1 MDWSKTKSIFI
12 IVFFVLDIFLLYQ
25 FLEKKDNYQFE
36 YFAEATIEDQLQGDE
51 ITYDSLP
58 KQNLR
63 EQFLTAQS
71 KIFKME
77 DIVDLP
83 NQKVK
88 VVDQTKLSG
97 SFDKPISISK
107 NFQSSELEK
116 LVKDH
121 MLYGSEYRYW
131 DYDETEREIIF
142 YQTWDKKMF
151 FNNSK
156 GKITLFLDK
165 ENQVI
170 SYEQT
175 YLENIKKVNEEKDLV
190 TAFKALEALYEN
202 DYIEPKSEVT
212 KVDLGYYNS
221 LQTTSATHLL
231 VPVWRVVINNE
242 LDLFVNAF
250 DGGIIELNT
259 EEKRYWSEWFMTMH
273 FSVLASGSTGNAF
286 FVETEDHAFLV
297 DAGLSGK
304 AMAGLFSE
312 IGRDMSKLTGI
323 LVTHEHS
330 DHIKGIGV
338 VARKY
343 KLPIYANA
351 KTWSAMEHAIGE
363 IPTEQKFIFEM
374 EQVKTFG
381 SLDIESFGVSH
392 DAAEPMFYVFHHE
405 GKKIALITDTGYVSE
420 RMKGIISNADVY
432 VFESNHDVSM
442 LRMGRYP
449 WSVKRRILSDVG
461 HVSNEDAALAMYD
474 VAGDQ
479 TKRIYLAHLSMDNN
493 MKDLARMS
501 VEQTLKSKGILVGEQ
516 FSLYDT
522 DPKKPTELVTI

>member
-1 MDWSKTKSIFI
+1 MSREAKSMDWSKTKSIFI

-36 YFAEATIEDQLQGDE
+36 YFAEATIEDRLQGDE

-77 DIVDLP
+77 DIEDLP

-116 LVKDH
+116 LVKEH

-131 DYDETEREIIF
+131 DYDETDREIIF

-175 YLENIKKVNEEKDLV
+175 YLENIKKVNKEKDLV

-259 EEKRYWSEWFMTMH
+259 EENK
-273 FSVLASGSTGNAF
+273 
-286 FVETEDHAFLV
+286 
-297 DAGLSGK
+297 
-304 AMAGLFSE
+304 
-312 IGRDMSKLTGI
+312 I
-323 LVTHEHS
+323 LE
-330 DHIKGIGV
+330 
-338 VARKY
+338 
-343 KLPIYANA
+343 
-351 KTWSAMEHAIGE
+351 
-363 IPTEQKFIFEM
+363 
-374 EQVKTFG
+374 
-381 SLDIESFGVSH
+381 
-392 DAAEPMFYVFHHE
+392 
-405 GKKIALITDTGYVSE
+405 
-420 RMKGIISNADVY
+420 
-432 VFESNHDVSM
+432 
-442 LRMGRYP
+442 
-449 WSVKRRILSDVG
+449 
-461 HVSNEDAALAMYD
+461 
-474 VAGDQ
+474 
-479 TKRIYLAHLSMDNN
+479 
-493 MKDLARMS
+493 
-501 VEQTLKSKGILVGEQ
+501 
-516 FSLYDT
+516 
-522 DPKKPTELVTI
+522 